1 VHSSEKELPNISK
14 SNNRDFKW
22 LPCFNTILPKHI
34 ENNNW
39 DDIIFK
45 VLRMKDKYYNGFLHF
60 QLSINSTNEDQRKKL
75 FGGANVAE
83 LEEIIK
89 LINTLDINN
98 RTITLNFIVMKGI
111 EVDVLKL
118 KKMGLTG
125 DKFCVKL
132 IPMNKTENGA
142 DNGLETVAN
151 YDNYEELEK
160 LGKEFNDIGVPTV
173 IDAIAK
179 CEEAGLCCGQL
190 VNFVHE
196 KKI

>member
-1 VHSSEKELPNISK
+1 
-14 SNNRDFKW
+14 
-22 LPCFNTILPKHI
+22 
-34 ENNNW
+34 
-39 DDIIFK
+39 
-45 VLRMKDKYYNGFLHF
+45 
-60 QLSINSTNEDQRKKL
+60 
-75 FGGANVAE
+75 
-83 LEEIIK
+83 
-89 LINTLDINN
+89 
-98 RTITLNFIVMKGI
+98 
-111 EVDVLKL
+111 
-118 KKMGLTG
+118 
-125 DKFCVKL
+125 
-132 IPMNKTENGA
+132 MNKTENGA